1 MGFPKVP
8 GSTKLARSKV
18 IYLAC
23 HSEHLRIFEVPNQ
36 GVENVKLQRYII
48 IQPVNPRQ
56 LRRPH
61 ALDKMQEAISKMELE
76 NMEVI
81 GGRPRCTGSRL
92 VVYNQQTR
100 GMSGRRTM
108 AV

>member
-1 MGFPKVP
+1 MLLNHAKIPSGIPQ
-8 GSTKLARSKV
+8 GARLHEADPQRV

-36 GVENVKLQRYII
+36 GVESVKLQRYII
-48 IQPVNPRQ
+48 IQHVNPRQ

-81 GGRPRCTGSRL
+81 GGRPRLYRQSLSC
-92 VVYNQQTR
+92 V
-100 GMSGRRTM
+100 
-108 AV
+108 